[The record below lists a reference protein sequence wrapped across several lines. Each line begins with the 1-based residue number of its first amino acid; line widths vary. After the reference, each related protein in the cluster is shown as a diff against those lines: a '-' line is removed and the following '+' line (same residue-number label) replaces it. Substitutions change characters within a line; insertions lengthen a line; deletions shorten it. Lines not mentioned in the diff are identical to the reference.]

1 MLIKIGGVLLMAL
14 LATSCTKSPQVID
27 PVANL
32 TVQSGV
38 SANITYDTVE
48 GHELKLDVIV
58 PRIGLGQA
66 PWWRYDQTKRPA
78 LLYIHGGGWVEGE
91 KETRLLGLLPYVSRG
106 WVVVNIDYRLA
117 HDAKAPAAV
126 EDCLKALDWVYAN
139 ADNYQ
144 IDTDRIVVSGESA
157 GGHLCLLTGMLQ
169 AGDRLCGGKYVVN
182 NKKPVAAIINWFGA
196 TDLSSRDKMK
206 QHVWLDPNDD
216 AEEALRSL
224 SPVTYVNKDNPP
236 ILSIHGSADPVVLPG
251 QSELLHNT
259 LDEKG
264 VPNKLVMIPGKKH
277 GNFSGQERTDIFN
290 EIWKFLESNGIKT
303 TPGKD

>member
-1 MLIKIGGVLLMAL
+1 
-14 LATSCTKSPQVID
+14 
-27 PVANL
+27 
-32 TVQSGV
+32 
-38 SANITYDTVE
+38 
-48 GHELKLDVIV
+48 
-58 PRIGLGQA
+58 
-66 PWWRYDQTKRPA
+66 
-78 LLYIHGGGWVEGE
+78 
-91 KETRLLGLLPYVSRG
+91 
-106 WVVVNIDYRLA
+106 
-117 HDAKAPAAV
+117 
-126 EDCLKALDWVYAN
+126 
-139 ADNYQ
+139 
-144 IDTDRIVVSGESA
+144 
-157 GGHLCLLTGMLQ
+157 MLQ